1 METCRYKE
9 RVVMGIVM
17 VETCRYMEG
26 VVMETCR
33 YKEGVVMVGTCRYKE
48 RVGMGLCM
56 VGYNFNFS
64 LVVTHALKSLRWTL
78 QNAWKMEKVEG

>member
-1 METCRYKE
+1 MSEGLAEMMESGE
-9 RVVMGIVM
+9 RNKSIFRFLLIFICFFFFG
-17 VETCRYMEG
+17 G
-26 VVMETCR
+26 
-33 YKEGVVMVGTCRYKE
+33 
-48 RVGMGLCM
+48 GLGM